1 MYLRVI
7 SLSVRS
13 SLVVL
18 ENCITCNRKK
28 KFIRFVRCQI
38 GSTAMME
45 IPINVCGAR
54 KAFIIEAGQ
63 EDLVLGYRSFEEDS
77 VLE

>member
-1 MYLRVI
+1 
-7 SLSVRS
+7 
-13 SLVVL
+13 
-18 ENCITCNRKK
+18 
-28 KFIRFVRCQI
+28 
-38 GSTAMME
+38 ME